1 MKKTFNISLSVLL
14 ALSIVLGY
22 TGVTVFKMVCAS
34 ENGKV
39 VLSVVDVKNDCEH
52 SKKAEQDDCCKPIA
66 EKQEEHKDEKKSCC
80 DYSHQYQKIDD
91 KTLVQQQQNSANH
104 YLQCII
110 INTNAHTLTVKL
122 RVSFIQS
129 LAISPPPLL
138 LKKQPFQAFTQSY
151 LI

>member
-1 MKKTFNISLSVLL
+1 
-14 ALSIVLGY
+14 
-22 TGVTVFKMVCAS
+22 MVCAS

-52 SKKAEQDDCCKPIA
+52 SKKVKQKDCCKPVS
-66 EKQEEHKDEKKSCC
+66 EKEQEHKAGNTSCC

-91 KTLVQQQQNSANH
+91 ETLVQQQQNSANH

-110 INTNAHTLTVKL
+110 INTNATILTISPL
-122 RVSFIQS
+122 VSLMQS